1 MLFCRTHQ
9 KEVEAIKKFN
19 RNIYDYAVENK
30 YTTIE
35 IVQKARLY
43 AQDTKCSPA
52 KALLETAAISEDKLL
67 VMQGKMYGLEI
78 IQNFEDVVIDENLE
92 ALFDCDASA
101 KLKMIPYEN
110 GTVFKVIITNPLNSI
125 SVEDF
130 VKESVGNTANVKC
143 YLISESGYNFL
154 VSKKNSANEIEY
166 DMDLLEN
173 LETLSF
179 GTQVYDVVSN
189 DISSIVTLVNKILF
203 SAVQVKCSD
212 IHIEPFDVHTRVRFR
227 IDGMLQKVLEIPPQ
241 VHSQLVNRIKTMGN
255 MDINNF
261 HNAQNGNTRLRVM
274 GRTIDVRIST
284 LPSQWGENVVL
295 RVLDKAAIKFDL
307 KEINFSEENY
317 KKFIKMIMR
326 KEGIVLMTGPTGSGK
341 STTLYCSIVFLND
354 ESVSISTLENPI
366 EYDLYGIIQSQV
378 NEKTGFTFKHGLEN
392 ILRQDPEITLI
403 GEIRDEKTA
412 ETAISASNTGHLVL
426 STIHSINAVGVVLR
440 FFEWDIPP
448 FMVASTLSG
457 VVSQRL
463 LRSICPKCKT
473 SYHLEKDSPYRKVL
487 KSDEDI
493 MFYKGTGC
501 KECFNTGYKGRVA
514 VHEIFVIDEEI
525 QDLIM
530 TKPSIKQLSEI
541 AVKNGMQSMLD
552 DALEKA
558 KQGLT
563 TLDEVH
569 RGIHFDL

>member
-1 MLFCRTHQ
+1 MQSIAKHLKIWLYMVVYRGLYGEHNLWVRPLSMWNEVVVHNGIKVKRFTHVDDL
-9 KEVEAIKKFN
+9 KNVANEGI
-19 RNIYDYAVENK
+19 NK
-30 YTTIE
+30 YSPSQE
-35 IVQKARLY
+35 KVELFMELFGSRNDVY
-43 AQDTKCSPA
+43 AKRW
-52 KALLETAAISEDKLL
+52 E
-67 VMQGKMYGLEI
+67 
-78 IQNFEDVVIDENLE
+78 
-92 ALFDCDASA
+92 
-101 KLKMIPYEN
+101 
-110 GTVFKVIITNPLNSI
+110 
-125 SVEDF
+125 
-130 VKESVGNTANVKC
+130 
-143 YLISESGYNFL
+143 
-154 VSKKNSANEIEY
+154 SKKGNCGYSPECINEWSSLCPKTTGTKMKCTDCAHKSFEQLSPSAIEKHLNGQITIGIY
-166 DMDLLEN
+166 PMDSD
-173 LETLSF
+173 ETCKFLAIDF
-179 GTQVYDVVSN
+179 DGDNFKKDILAVSN
-189 DISSIVTLVNKILF
+189 VCHQFNIF
-203 SAVQVKCSD
+203 
-212 IHIEPFDVHTRVRFR
+212 HGIERSR
-227 IDGMLQKVLEIPPQ
+227 
-241 VHSQLVNRIKTMGN
+241 SGN
-255 MDINNF
+255 GAHLWVF
-261 HNAQNGNTRLRVM
+261 F
-274 GRTIDVRIST
+274 RIST

-317 KKFIKMIMR
+317 KKFLKMIMR

-440 FFEWDIPP
+440 FFEWNIPP

-473 SYHLEKDSPYRKVL
+473 SFHLEKDSPYRKVL

-493 MFYKGTGC
+493 MFYKGIGC

-525 QDLIM
+525 QELIM
-530 TKPSIKQLSEI
+530 TKPSIRQLSEI

-569 RGIHFDL
+569 RVIHFDL